1 MRTWHVPAL
10 IHKLDAKSSLFGQWS
25 RDRFVNCGVLLA
37 EAFMLVFRDS
47 NPREHYGSTRCYPR
61 ERATLLTAA
70 AAYGLI
76 LLLAAYSY
84 SPFCECREW
93 IG

>member
-1 MRTWHVPAL
+1 
-10 IHKLDAKSSLFGQWS
+10 
-25 RDRFVNCGVLLA
+25 
-37 EAFMLVFRDS
+37 MLVFRDS